1 MEGKEEICGGRFI
14 ELTTYT
20 VMGCVLWFD
29 VMFN

>member
-20 VMGCVLWFD
+20 VMGCVL
-29 VMFN
+29 